1 MTGATDAATAAPVST
16 FEDDIRSLMPA
27 LLAYFVRRVRPQEDA
42 ADCLS
47 DTLVVLWRRR
57 ADLPANPDAQRAWT
71 FGIAR
76 GVLANQRRGRVRQ
89 TQLADRLRSEIAV
102 QPAQAVDSTDTESAL
117 DALPERDRELVTLI
131 VWDGFG
137 VAEAGE
143 LLGLKPD
150 AARARYSRARKRLRE
165 TLAAG

>member
-1 MTGATDAATAAPVST
+1 MIRAADTIAPTAT

-27 LLAYFVRRVRPQEDA
+27 LFAYFLRRVRPQEDA

-47 DTLVVLWRRR
+47 ETLVVLWRRR
-57 ADLPANPDAQRAWT
+57 ADLPADPDAQRAWT

-76 GVLANQRRGRVRQ
+76 GVLANQRRGRTRR
-89 TQLADRLRSEIAV
+89 TQLADRLRGEVAV
-102 QPAQAVDSTDTESAL
+102 QVRNTAEPSDLHEAL
-117 DALPERDRELVTLI
+117 DALPERDRELVALI

-137 VAEAGE
+137 VAEAGG
-143 LLGLKPD
+143 LLGLKAD

-165 TLAAG
+165 TLSPE